1 MEYFFIGLVVGVLGY
16 FSIQWIYNWVDGLAD
31 RARKLRFEIE
41 HYRLTKEQWTEF
53 QVWKQEKQKEN
64 K

>member
-1 MEYFFIGLVVGVLGY
+1 MEYFFIGLLVGIAAY
-16 FSIQWIYNWVDGLAD
+16 FSIQWVYNWVDSLAD

-41 HYRLTKEQWTEF
+41 HYRLTQEQWTEF

>member
-1 MEYFFIGLVVGVLGY
+1 MEYFFIGLLAGMVGY
-16 FSIQWIYNWVDGLAD
+16 FSIQLIYNWVDSLAD

-41 HYRLTKEQWTEF
+41 HYRLTQEQWSEF